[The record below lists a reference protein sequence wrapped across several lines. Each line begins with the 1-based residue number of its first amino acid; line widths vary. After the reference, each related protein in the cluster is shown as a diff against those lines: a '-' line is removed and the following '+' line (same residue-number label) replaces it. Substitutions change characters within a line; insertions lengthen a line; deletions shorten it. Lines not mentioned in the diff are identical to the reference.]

1 MSSPS
6 LASIEEFVR
15 TWLRTLDTVSEQAP
29 DDLMLV
35 DIGLDSLDVVELS
48 RSLRQAGIQV
58 KPTDLDSYDTL
69 AETIVKIHQLAQP
82 G

>member
-15 TWLRTLDTVSEQAP
+15 TWLRTLDTVSEHAP
-29 DDLMLV
+29 DDLMLI
-35 DIGLDSLDVVELS
+35 DLGLDSLDVVELS

-58 KPTDLDSYDTL
+58 KATDLDSYDTL
-69 AETIVKIHQLAQP
+69 AETIVKIHGLAQP